1 MSAATTL
8 GLPVPGAAEVA
19 RRIRRG
25 TTGAVEHLTQVL
37 AAIDETQCDIA
48 AWAYVDHR
56 GALEA
61 ARHADAL
68 RSAGARL
75 GPLHGVA
82 IGVKDVLP
90 VAGMPM
96 LAGSRA
102 LSGVPDTED
111 AAAVARLR
119 AAGAIVV
126 GKTTT
131 HELASGQGDPG
142 TRGPR
147 HPDRHPGGSSVGS
160 AVAVA
165 AGTVGATLGTDTTG
179 SIRNPSAAQGVVGF
193 KPSNGAVA
201 TPGLLHFSPTLDVI
215 GPIGSTV
222 ADCRLLFEVLAGTAG
237 APTARPVRRPVL
249 AVPIPAPSG
258 TPSFRAALDRALGQ
272 LDDTGVVLVEHPAP
286 SYATGMTAAL
296 VLSLVEG
303 VEQHAGRLRERGGDY
318 LPQTRRLIA
327 AGCLLD
333 RADAEAARWAAARIR
348 EELAALR
355 AATGADAIVGL
366 TLPGPQPLLAEA
378 ETSLTAPA
386 DQGAMSAGIAHLST
400 ANLTGAPAITLP
412 IGLADGHPVGLH
424 LLGLGADLELL
435 DAAAA
440 VERVLA

>member
-1 MSAATTL
+1 MSTATVL

-25 TTGAVEHLTQVL
+25 TTSAVEHVTQVL
-37 AAIDETQCDIA
+37 AAIDETQGDVA

-56 GALEA
+56 GALAA

-75 GPLHGVA
+75 GALHGVA

-90 VAGMPM
+90 VTGMPM
-96 LAGSRA
+96 RAGSRA
-102 LSGVPDTED
+102 LAGVPDAED

-142 TRGPR
+142 TRSPR

-193 KPSNGAVA
+193 KPSNGTVP
-201 TPGLLHFSPTLDVI
+201 TQGLVHYSHSLDVI
-215 GPIGSTV
+215 GPIGTTV
-222 ADCRLLFEVLAGTAG
+222 ADCRVVFEVLTGTTAG
-237 APTARPVRRPVL
+237 GRPHRRPVL
-249 AVPIPAPSG
+249 VVPSPVPSATPA
-258 TPSFRAALDRALGQ
+258 FRAALDRALGR
-272 LDDTGVVLVEHPAP
+272 LDDAGAVLVEHAGP
-286 SYATGMTAAL
+286 SYAMGMTAAL
-296 VLSLVEG
+296 VLSLAEG
-303 VEQHAGRLRERGGDY
+303 VAHHRERLLARGADY
-318 LPQTRRLIA
+318 LAETRRQVA
-327 AGCLLD
+327 AGSLVD
-333 RADAEAARWAAARIR
+333 PADEEAARRAAVRIR
-348 EELAALR
+348 QELEALR
-355 AATGADAIVGL
+355 ADTGADAVLGL
-366 TLPGPQPLLAEA
+366 TLPGPQPLLVAA

-386 DQGAMSAGIAHLST
+386 QQGAMSAGIQHLST

-412 IGLADGHPVGLH
+412 IGPADGHPVGLH
-424 LLGLGADLELL
+424 LLGLGTDLELL
-435 DAAAA
+435 GAAEA